1 MQQLLESLT
10 VWKNKKSINIVGE
23 KMAKKFLTL
32 KDVENCICEGKL
44 YLEEKVILSSSLK
57 DYLREKDI
65 EIVYG
70 KVEDKVQECFTSAEK
85 VEAKQDIEKLIE
97 KILRTEF
104 SVNDEQKIRQVIK
117 IVGEVLK

>member
-44 YLEEKVILSSSLK
+44 YLRRKVILSSSLK
-57 DYLREKDI
+57 DYLREK
-65 EIVYG
+65 
-70 KVEDKVQECFTSAEK
+70 
-85 VEAKQDIEKLIE
+85 
-97 KILRTEF
+97 IL
-104 SVNDEQKIRQVIK
+104 K
-117 IVGEVLK
+117 

>member
-1 MQQLLESLT
+1 
-10 VWKNKKSINIVGE
+10 
-23 KMAKKFLTL
+23 MAKKFLTL
-32 KDVENCICEGKL
+32 KDVEDCICEGKL
-44 YLEEKVILSSSLK
+44 YLEGEKVILSSSLK

-70 KVEDKVQECFTSAEK
+70 TVANKKEECSTFEGK
-85 VEAKQDIEKLIE
+85 IEPKQDVAKLIE

-104 SVNDEQKIRQVIK
+104 SVNDELKIQQVIR

>member
-70 KVEDKVQECFTSAEK
+70 KVENKVQECFTSVEK

>member
-1 MQQLLESLT
+1 
-10 VWKNKKSINIVGE
+10 
-23 KMAKKFLTL
+23 MAKKFLTL
-32 KDVENCICEGKL
+32 KDVENSICEGKL
-44 YLEEKVILSSSLK
+44 YLEEKAILSSSLK

-70 KVEDKVQECFTSAEK
+70 KIENKEKEYFSSGEK
-85 VEAKQDIEKLIE
+85 VEVKQDIAKLIE

-104 SVNDEQKIRQVIK
+104 SVNDEQKIQQVIK